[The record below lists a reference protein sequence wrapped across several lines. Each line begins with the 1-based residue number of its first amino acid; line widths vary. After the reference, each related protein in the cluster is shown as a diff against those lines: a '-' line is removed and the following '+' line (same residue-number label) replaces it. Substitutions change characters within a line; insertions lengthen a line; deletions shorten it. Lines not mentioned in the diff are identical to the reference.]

1 MENLEGEFEM
11 LKQQRADNWREINK
25 LKEVNEVRAKET
37 MDKTERLKALDYDLA
52 RTQARIEDAQKQI
65 DAKNYDLRNKQ
76 ILAEDIQKEVAR
88 ARDIN
93 GRVAQ
98 DNGLLRKEIDKQMAE
113 AYEMRKE
120 VDYQGSRNQDVAA

>member
-1 MENLEGEFEM
+1 MENLEGEFEQ
-11 LKQQRADNWREINK
+11 LKQQRADNWRDINK

-37 MDKTERLKALDYDLA
+37 IDKTERLKALDYDLA

-76 ILAEDIQKEVAR
+76 ILSEDIQKEVAR

-98 DNGLLRKEIDKQMAE
+98 DNGLLRKEIDKQLAE

>member
-1 MENLEGEFEM
+1 M
-11 LKQQRADNWREINK
+11 
-25 LKEVNEVRAKET
+25 RAKDT
-37 MDKTERLKALDYDLA
+37 NDKTERLKALDYDLA
-52 RTQARIEDAQKQI
+52 RTQARIEDTQKQI

-76 ILAEDIQKEVAR
+76 ILNEDIQKEVAR
-88 ARDIN
+88 SRDIN

-120 VDYQGSRNQDVAA
+120 VDYQGSRN

>member
-37 MDKTERLKALDYDLA
+37 KDKTERLKALDYDMA
-52 RTQARIEDAQKQI
+52 RTQARIEDSQKQI

-76 ILAEDIQKEVAR
+76 ILAEDIQKEVAS

-93 GRVAQ
+93 GRV
-98 DNGLLRKEIDKQMAE
+98 G
-113 AYEMRKE
+113 
-120 VDYQGSRNQDVAA
+120 